1 MLSGRKIFWLCSY
14 LILTLLVNLLLNLE
28 TFFIVVI
35 LDIVLLLFNLAGLF
49 LFLLC
54 ASLLYLFIIRNSSC
68 ALPQALIE
76 LKDKLVFR
84 VCLRFEL
91 FNHGLITL
99 KHDSFKCVHPFKAI
113 FNSFGPQHEAITA
126 GEHCKRELELR

>member
-1 MLSGRKIFWLCSY
+1 MLSGRQIFWLCSP
-14 LILTLLVNLLLNLE
+14 LILTLLVDLLNLE

-49 LFLLC
+49 LLLLC
-54 ASLLYLFIIRNSSC
+54 ASLLYLFIIRTSSC
-68 ALPQALIE
+68 AQALIE

-91 FNHGLITL
+91 FNHGLIAL

-113 FNSFGPQHEAITA
+113 FNSFGPQHEAIIA
-126 GEHCKRELELR
+126 GEH